1 MQPKVLCLLFVAL
14 VATSVT
20 AGIVDDVLNGVKKTA
35 DGVEGAVNNV
45 VQNGQ
50 KSSNNSSNSSNALR
64 NIKVPRISIP
74 SSPNIAQIPDV
85 AKGVEAAQ
93 KLLATNLNSAGNLAD
108 TLTNL
113 ITAALKGTQPLAD
126 LLNVFS
132 QILKAFSQVA
142 AGNPLEAGLLI
153 LNSGL
158 ELARSMLRVVIHV
171 VIPIAINTI
180 GMN

>member
-113 ITAALKGTQPLAD
+113 ITAALK
-126 LLNVFS
+126 
-132 QILKAFSQVA
+132 A